1 MVTQMW
7 SLQLSILSGV
17 SASFS
22 HPKPLMF
29 TAFIL
34 LILQDSTELRKF
46 ISHKSCIKLTQMYE
60 LFVGKTNRNNVQ
72 AVYSG
77 GKLASFSTI
86 VIGCGLFSDLI
97 YHTER
102 QRWLKKARYVG
113 EIKFTNCD
121 FVTYITQQLLQY
133 DIGAQIQYT
142 VNVVHLAPYSF
153 QCFFTE
159 RRFCQIKYIN
169 KCHSFMNKNRHIQ
182 IYANLNPR

>member
-1 MVTQMW
+1 MQQLTCFAGTGNGTAKGLYGNTDVVTAALHIIRGQCIIQP
-7 SLQLSILSGV
+7 SKTIDVHSI
-17 SASFS
+17 
-22 HPKPLMF
+22 
-29 TAFIL
+29 IL

-121 FVTYITQQLLQY
+121 FVT
-133 DIGAQIQYT
+133 
-142 VNVVHLAPYSF
+142 
-153 QCFFTE
+153 
-159 RRFCQIKYIN
+159 
-169 KCHSFMNKNRHIQ
+169 
-182 IYANLNPR
+182 

>member
-1 MVTQMW
+1 MFLYLVSIYFSCNSWHVLQVQEMEQLKVSMVTQMW

-17 SASFS
+17 SASFN
-22 HPKPLMF
+22 HPKPMMF

-34 LILQDSTELRKF
+34 LILKDSTE
-46 ISHKSCIKLTQMYE
+46 ITHKSCIKLGQMYE

-77 GKLASFSTI
+77 GKLASFSTV

-113 EIKFTNCD
+113 EI
-121 FVTYITQQLLQY
+121 
-133 DIGAQIQYT
+133 
-142 VNVVHLAPYSF
+142 
-153 QCFFTE
+153 
-159 RRFCQIKYIN
+159 
-169 KCHSFMNKNRHIQ
+169 
-182 IYANLNPR
+182 